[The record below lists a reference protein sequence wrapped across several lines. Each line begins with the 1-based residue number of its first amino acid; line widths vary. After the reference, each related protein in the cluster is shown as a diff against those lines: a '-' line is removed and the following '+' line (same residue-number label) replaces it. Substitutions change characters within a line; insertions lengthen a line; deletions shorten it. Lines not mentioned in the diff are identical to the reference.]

1 MDCNVISDLL
11 PLYVDGCCTA
21 ESAALVAAHLKT
33 CEKCRKSYEQM
44 RAACP
49 AQEDAPMSAR
59 PRRVC
64 AWQASLLQSLLLFVS
79 FGVLTLGVVLENRT
93 PAGASNGLWA
103 ITLIVPAT
111 ASLLSLANWFF
122 LRLYPSR
129 RAFSVCSCA
138 ITAVLI
144 ALGYV
149 WAAVHYAAHG
159 IVLTAP
165 FVAGGCALSAA
176 ACAAAAC
183 LSNRYARLLGRE

>member
-1 MDCNVISDLL
+1 M
-11 PLYVDGCCTA
+11 
-21 ESAALVAAHLKT
+21 
-33 CEKCRKSYEQM
+33 
-44 RAACP
+44 
-49 AQEDAPMSAR
+49 
-59 PRRVC
+59 
-64 AWQASLLQSLLLFVS
+64 
-79 FGVLTLGVVLENRT
+79 
-93 PAGASNGLWA
+93 
-103 ITLIVPAT
+103 LIVPAT
-111 ASLLSLANWFF
+111 ASLLSLTNWFF

>member
-1 MDCNVISDLL
+1 
-11 PLYVDGCCTA
+11 
-21 ESAALVAAHLKT
+21 
-33 CEKCRKSYEQM
+33 
-44 RAACP
+44 
-49 AQEDAPMSAR
+49 MSAR

-93 PAGASNGLWA
+93 PTGAANGLWA
-103 ITLIVPAT
+103 IALIVPAT

-129 RAFSVCSCA
+129 KAFSACSCV

-144 ALGYV
+144 ALGYG
-149 WAAVHYAAHG
+149 WAAIHYEAHG

-176 ACAAAAC
+176 ACVAAAC

>member
-1 MDCNVISDLL
+1 
-11 PLYVDGCCTA
+11 
-21 ESAALVAAHLKT
+21 
-33 CEKCRKSYEQM
+33 
-44 RAACP
+44 
-49 AQEDAPMSAR
+49 MSAR

-93 PAGASNGLWA
+93 PAGAFNGLWA
-103 ITLIVPAT
+103 IALIVPAT

-122 LRLYPSR
+122 LRIYPSR